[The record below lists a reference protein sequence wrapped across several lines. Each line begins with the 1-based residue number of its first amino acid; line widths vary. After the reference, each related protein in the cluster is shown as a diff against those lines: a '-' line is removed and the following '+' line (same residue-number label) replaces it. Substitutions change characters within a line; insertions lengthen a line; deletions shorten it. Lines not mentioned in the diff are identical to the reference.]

1 MNLNGSLQSH
11 LNPKLVKPMANS
23 IKQMY
28 ECTDE
33 EMQSDAKYIITEM
46 AGEAELFGEYTPH
59 FLEEF
64 ANGRMPE
71 LTGWI
76 FCI

>member
-1 MNLNGSLQSH
+1 
-11 LNPKLVKPMANS
+11 MANS

-28 ECTDE
+28 ECDDE
-33 EMQSDAKYIITEM
+33 EMQKDAEDIITEM

-64 ANGRMPE
+64 VNGKLPS
-71 LTGWI
+71 LIG
-76 FCI
+76 